1 MFSVENLP
9 NTRGDTSLITK
20 KKKKNQNNK
29 IKPWMQIDGIL
40 VFECV
45 LLYLKTIWHF
55 SILVG
60 KLHELEIVQS
70 VMNIFRDI
78 SEEEIQLVIMKQLW
92 TLNVCWQF
100 TLF

>member
-20 KKKKNQNNK
+20 KKKNNNK